1 MNKLFFIIIPL
12 LLGGCVSNK
21 GAKEVRIAIPALFE
35 LRMEYY
41 EDEESE
47 MSIGPDISIPPK
59 T

>member
-1 MNKLFFIIIPL
+1 MNKLFIIIIPL
-12 LLGGCVSNK
+12 LFGGCVSNK

>member
-12 LLGGCVSNK
+12 LFVGCVSNK